1 MQNQVEAMPQ
11 SQPKFTQ
18 SETADSQ
25 SHPRPRWLLV
35 ISLVFTVTYVLVAI
49 GSHFVISAFEE
60 VFKSFGSSLPTLTQF
75 LIDTQDY
82 YFLLA
87 FIPLG
92 LSLDLWRREVLS
104 RRCQSLMLGSLIG
117 LGILLV
123 VILPVIVVGMYL
135 PVFQLGSV
143 T

>member
-1 MQNQVEAMPQ
+1 MQNSAMLTNE
-11 SQPKFTQ
+11 PKSSSSNQ
-18 SETADSQ
+18 ADSQ
-25 SHPRPRWLLV
+25 FHPRPRWLLV
-35 ISLVFTVTYVLVAI
+35 ISLVLTITYVLVAI

-60 VFKSFGSSLPTLTQF
+60 VFKSFASSLPMLTQF

-82 YFLLA
+82 HFLLA

-92 LSLDLWRREVLS
+92 LSLELWRREVLT

-123 VILPVIVVGMYL
+123 VIFQVIVVGMYL
-135 PVFQLGSV
+135 PIFQLGSV

>member
-1 MQNQVEAMPQ
+1 MQNNATLTNE
-11 SQPKFTQ
+11 PKSSSSNQ
-18 SETADSQ
+18 ADSQ
-25 SHPRPRWLLV
+25 SHPRPRWMLV
-35 ISLVFTVTYVLVAI
+35 ISLVLTVTYLLVAI

-82 YFLLA
+82 YLLLA

-104 RRCQSLMLGSLIG
+104 RRLQSLMLGALIG

-123 VILPVIVVGMYL
+123 VIFQVIVVGMYL